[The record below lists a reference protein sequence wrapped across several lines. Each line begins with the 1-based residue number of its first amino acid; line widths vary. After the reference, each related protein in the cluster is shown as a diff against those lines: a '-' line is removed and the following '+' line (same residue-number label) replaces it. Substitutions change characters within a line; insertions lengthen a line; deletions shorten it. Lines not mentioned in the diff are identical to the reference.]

1 MRNHDRER
9 DRSHMFGRVWFS
21 IFYGPVMLGLLQHV
35 APASALNVDRHR
47 ALNSTWNA
55 TLNASMPSAQPT
67 PSPTVTPAPTR
78 YEGPPPGYA
87 RIHAKSFVKLKGWT
101 SPAVVSPY

>member
-1 MRNHDRER
+1 MRNHDRDR
-9 DRSHMFGRVWFS
+9 DRSHRFGRVWFLV
-21 IFYGPVMLGLLQHV
+21 FYGTVTLGLLQHV

-101 SPAVVSPY
+101 SPAVVRPY